1 MSEAGWWR
9 DPRRDGRDRGERGA
23 ATVFATVVAGA
34 VLLLGAVLGVV
45 AAVVV
50 DLRTAQAAA
59 DLAALAGA
67 SAVGRAADPCDDAAR
82 VALANGAELRACH
95 SQGREVVVEVVVA
108 GPRWLGLA
116 ADPTARARAGPV
128 TEVAVPVLR

>member
-1 MSEAGWWR
+1 M
-9 DPRRDGRDRGERGA
+9 
-23 ATVFATVVAGA
+23 VAA
-34 VLLLGAVLGVV
+34 VLLAVGAGLGVV

-67 SAVGRAADPCDDAAR
+67 SATGRGEVPCGTADQVAR
-82 VALANGAELRACH
+82 ANGASLRSCTVA
-95 SQGREVVVEVVVA
+95 GLEVTVDVEVA

-116 ADPTARARAGPV
+116 ADPTAQARAGPAGLPSALGV
-128 TEVAVPVLR
+128 SLEAP

>member
-1 MSEAGWWR
+1 M
-9 DPRRDGRDRGERGA
+9 RRRPGTTGSQGSGRQDERGA
-23 ATVFATVVAGA
+23 ATALATGLCG
-34 VLLLGAVLGVV
+34 VLLSLGAVLGVI

-67 SAVGRAADPCDDAAR
+67 TAAGRGEDACVAGAR
-82 VALANGAELRACH
+82 VAAANGAELVSCAPD
-95 SQGREVVVEVVVA
+95 GREVRLVVRVG

-116 ADPTARARAGPV
+116 ADPTAEARAGPV
-128 TEVAVPVLR
+128 PAS